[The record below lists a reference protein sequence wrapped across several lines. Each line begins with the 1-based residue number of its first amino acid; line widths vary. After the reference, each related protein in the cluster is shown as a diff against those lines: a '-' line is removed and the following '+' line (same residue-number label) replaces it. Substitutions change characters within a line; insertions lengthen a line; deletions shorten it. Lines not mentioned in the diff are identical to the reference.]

1 MKYIIFFSFLAAFLI
16 GIVVGLY
23 ALKPI
28 NQAKPEEYN
37 MLSTQYDSYFN
48 NYVHFKTENRHLM
61 IFLNNLYVG
70 LILVIGGYFTFGLL
84 PWLILFWNG
93 FILSIAI
100 KQVSL
105 LMYDEFLLYSFLI
118 HGPIEIFAFILFSDI
133 GLNGFRILKNIL
145 RKGNNIMIY
154 PNFYQLSLAILL
166 LGISAIIEGS
176 L

>member
-1 MKYIIFFSFLAAFLI
+1 MLTVFLI
-16 GIVVGLY
+16 GIVVGLFT
-23 ALKPI
+23 LKPI
-28 NQAKPEEYN
+28 DQAKTKEHKMP
-37 MLSTQYDSYFN
+37 SAQYDNYFN
-48 NYVHFKTENRHLM
+48 NYVHFKAKNRYLM

-105 LMYDEFLLYSFLI
+105 LMYDDFLLYSFLI
-118 HGPIEIFAFILFSDI
+118 HGPIEICAFILFSDI

-154 PNFYQLSLAILL
+154 PNFYQMILAISL